1 MLLSDPPLIVMCH
14 VRSRRPD
21 RKTDAPLNHAR
32 DSLTAPRSSDG
43 GGASRQVRQGTISA
57 RSATTPL
64 TLLAHLR
71 RLERLAF
78 PITLTSAI
86 MIAKLP

>member
-1 MLLSDPPLIVMCH
+1 MGC
-14 VRSRRPD
+14 RPGIEMI
-21 RKTDAPLNHAR
+21 P
-32 DSLTAPRSSDG
+32 
-43 GGASRQVRQGTISA
+43 A
-57 RSATTPL
+57 RSASTPL